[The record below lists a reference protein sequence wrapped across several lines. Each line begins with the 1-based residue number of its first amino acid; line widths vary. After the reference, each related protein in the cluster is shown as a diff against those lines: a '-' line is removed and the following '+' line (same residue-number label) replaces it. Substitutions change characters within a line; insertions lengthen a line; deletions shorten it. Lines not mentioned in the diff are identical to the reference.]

1 MSHRCS
7 ANPGNDQ
14 NVKAVRKQE
23 PKMLDAF
30 ALLSSGLCVVYVIWR
45 AMLLDRTLPWF
56 EREAGLDRQSPAKRG
71 DSIRTNSPRL

>member
-1 MSHRCS
+1 
-7 ANPGNDQ
+7 
-14 NVKAVRKQE
+14 
-23 PKMLDAF
+23 MLDAF